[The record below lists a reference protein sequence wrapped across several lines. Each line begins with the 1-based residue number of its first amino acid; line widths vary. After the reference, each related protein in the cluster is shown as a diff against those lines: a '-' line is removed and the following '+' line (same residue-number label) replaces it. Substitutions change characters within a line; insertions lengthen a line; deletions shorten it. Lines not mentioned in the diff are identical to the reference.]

1 MQQRIRS
8 LLALS
13 QLTALVVARN
23 TATQQMF
30 AHTSYNAQEPRYP
43 SVSHPAYGQQ
53 PSAYGQQPMPMASE
67 YALANSGSA
76 LAELNNQQLV
86 KELLPFITLPSM
98 STGVRGQQLGVV
110 EAECVDWSALE
121 QELLD
126 QAFPAAADA
135 EVISLTD
142 KVLVINSRTSP
153 IRYTLENLTHINW
166 STELGNQLPYTFTVM
181 DLPTVV

>member
-30 AHTSYNAQEPRYP
+30 AHTSYNTSDLRY
-43 SVSHPAYGQQ
+43 Q
-53 PSAYGQQPMPMASE
+53 PPAYGQQPMPMASE
-67 YALANSGSA
+67 YALANSGSG

-98 STGVRGQQLGVV
+98 YTGVRGQQLGVV
-110 EAECVDWSALE
+110 ETECVDWSALE

-153 IRYTLENLTHINW
+153 IRYTLENLSHINW